1 MFALIYLCPQQNIL
15 PPQTYLGAQNGGN
28 ATFFAPTPSLVSPPP
43 LSDFLST
50 PSYTHNVQILVKVV
64 D

>member
-28 ATFFAPTPSLVSPPP
+28 GGNSLFSFAPTPFG
-43 LSDFLST
+43 LSFYALEHT
-50 PSYTHNVQILVKVV
+50 
-64 D
+64 